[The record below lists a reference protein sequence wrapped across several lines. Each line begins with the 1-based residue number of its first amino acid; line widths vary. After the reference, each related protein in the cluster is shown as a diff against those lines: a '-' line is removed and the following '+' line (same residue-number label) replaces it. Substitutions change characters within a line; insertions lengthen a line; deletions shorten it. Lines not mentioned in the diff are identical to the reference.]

1 MIISKISERK
11 VKGRKRIGGKD
22 TRKENLGERRK
33 GRRRRRR
40 GYKTFEA
47 VKCHRSQSG
56 ARNHNHIRLH
66 DPCTIV
72 GRKEE

>member
-33 GRRRRRR
+33 GRKKRRR

-47 VKCHRSQSG
+47 VKCQSG